1 MGNVKTGG
9 RRAGTPNRRTRDLL
23 DMIRGQFPNYHPVLA
38 MCAIATDE
46 SLSMELRF
54 AAHRE
59 VAQYVA
65 PKRKA
70 VELETTDE
78 SATQVRSIVINAI
91 SISPGAT
98 ESTIEPIRT
107 IRGPQLIDAE
117 AQYIELEPIG
127 VLLNHDEYA
136 DKLLSASEE

>member
-1 MGNVKTGG
+1 MKNVKTGG

-65 PKRKA
+65 AKRKS

-117 AQYIELEPIG
+117 PENVDLEPIR
-127 VLLNHDEYA
+127 LQLSCDQYA
-136 DKLLSASEE
+136 NKLTCTSE